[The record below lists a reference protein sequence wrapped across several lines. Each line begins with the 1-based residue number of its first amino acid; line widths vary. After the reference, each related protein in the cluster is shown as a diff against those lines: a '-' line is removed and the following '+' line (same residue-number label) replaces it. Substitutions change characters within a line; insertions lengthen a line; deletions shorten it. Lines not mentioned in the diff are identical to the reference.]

1 MAEGDLQ
8 PVEDLVSGMA
18 CDLDGFSEVAAQVRA
33 FYDMEMLL
41 VVHGARRGRE
51 AEEQRLELLR
61 VVDRYLAE
69 DRPGLLIR
77 APTHLIVV
85 LGGGAPGA
93 VVDQIAAHARD
104 LNPGTWVILS

>member
-18 CDLDGFSEVAAQVRA
+18 CDLDGFAQVSAQVRA

-51 AEEQRLELLR
+51 AEERRLELLK
-61 VVDRYLAE
+61 VIDRYLTD
-69 DRPGLLIR
+69 DRPGLLTR
-77 APTHLIVV
+77 APTHLIAV
-85 LGGGAPGA
+85 LGGAAPGA

-104 LNPGTWVILS
+104 LNPGTWVIIG